1 MRKLFLVAT
10 LFASLFLWACN
21 RSSDKNSAEAS
32 NVILQEADGT
42 YVLKLEK
49 AACYSD
55 GTNPS
60 SNTAEW
66 KIIIDEPGRYKVWL
80 TSATM
85 DTTDLNYANMV
96 KISFLDNQLEADPA
110 CDRITGN
117 LDNLNSPYFL
127 ADSYMGS
134 FYFAES
140 GEYYIQVISEKVIP
154 YEALNQSQSDDAETK
169 LMSVNLTPMRR

>member
-1 MRKLFLVAT
+1 MRKLFLVAAM
-10 LFASLFLWACN
+10 FAALFLWACN
-21 RSSDKNSAEAS
+21 RSSDKDSAEAS
-32 NVILQEADGT
+32 NVILHEPDGT
-42 YVLKLEK
+42 FVLKLEK

-66 KIIIDEPGRYKVWL
+66 RIKIAEPGRYKVWL
-80 TSATM
+80 TSATR
-85 DTTDLNYANMV
+85 DTTDLNYANTV

-117 LDNLNSPYFL
+117 LDNLNSRYFL
-127 ADSYMGS
+127 ADSYMGT

-140 GEYYIQVISEKVIP
+140 GEYYIQVVSEKVVP
-154 YEALNQSQSDDAETK
+154 YEAMNQNQSDAETK
-169 LMSVNLTPMRR
+169 LMSVNLTPMTR

>member
-1 MRKLFLVAT
+1 MRKLFLVAAIFAA
-10 LFASLFLWACN
+10 LFMWTCN
-21 RSSDKNSAEAS
+21 RSSNKDSAEAS
-32 NVILQEADGT
+32 NVILQESDGT

-49 AACYSD
+49 AARYSD

-66 KIIIDEPGRYKVWL
+66 KILIDEPGRYKVLL
-80 TSATM
+80 TSATR
-85 DTTDLNYANMV
+85 DTTDLNYANTV

-127 ADSYMGS
+127 ADSYMGT

-140 GEYYIQVISEKVIP
+140 GEYYIQIVSEKVIP
-154 YEALNQSQSDDAETK
+154 YEALNQNQSDAETK